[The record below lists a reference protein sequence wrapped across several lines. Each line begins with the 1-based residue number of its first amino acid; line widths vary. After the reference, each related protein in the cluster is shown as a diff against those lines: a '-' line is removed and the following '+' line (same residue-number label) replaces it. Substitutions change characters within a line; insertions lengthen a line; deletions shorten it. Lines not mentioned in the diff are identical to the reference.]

1 LGRSR
6 QLTSASGRLVS
17 DHGKTLVTVAV
28 RFRGW
33 VIPYLVVSAALLVV
47 IGVVIGR
54 VTSDNSFAVLALTI
68 GAFALLGNVASGLLQ
83 QRSLLRTLERILD
96 AHAVAK

>member
-1 LGRSR
+1 
-6 QLTSASGRLVS
+6 
-17 DHGKTLVTVAV
+17 
-28 RFRGW
+28 
-33 VIPYLVVSAALLVV
+33 
-47 IGVVIGR
+47 
-54 VTSDNSFAVLALTI
+54 LAI